1 MIQRYSMKLKIDI
14 AQWSYDVYGISDFS
28 KVMQEFTVI
37 KPDLVI
43 IDIQLPK
50 FDGFHWCRMIR
61 AHSNVPIIFLSS
73 RDHPTDMVM
82 SMQLGADDFIQKP
95 FHFDVLIAKIQ
106 ATLRRVY
113 NYNTEKIELK
123 TWCGA
128 TVDYEKNTVSNEAGT
143 IELTKNEIFILK
155 QLIEQ
160 KNKIVSREE
169 LINSLWDDKRFI
181 SDNTLTVNV
190 NRLRKRLDELGLG
203 HFIETKVGQG
213 LYRRGRGKCMIGKY
227 LVERFSWIHSTFFFM
242 LFIIFVAYLDST
254 IPFRPILYIV
264 FLSLLMFTMF
274 LIFRYKKETYFYK
287 SLEAREVQSGFN
299 EYCRTREPFRKN
311 H

>member
-1 MIQRYSMKLKIDI
+1 MFKLLLIEDDVTLFQEIKDRLTG
-14 AQWSYDVYGISDFS
+14 WSYDVYGITDFS
-28 KVMQEFTVI
+28 RVLQEFAEI

-61 AHSNVPIIFLSS
+61 SHSNVPILFLSS

-95 FHFDVLIAKIQ
+95 FHFEVLIAKIQ
-106 ATLRRVY
+106 AILRRTY
-113 NYNTEKIELK
+113 NYSAEQNMLK

-128 TVDYEKNTVSNEAGT
+128 TIDYDKNTVTNETGT

-155 QLIEQ
+155 QLITQ

-169 LINSLWDDKRFI
+169 LIRSLWEDERFV

-190 NRLRKRLDELGLG
+190 NRLRKRLDEIGLG
-203 HFIETKVGQG
+203 RFIETKVGQG
-213 LYRRGRGKCMIGKY
+213 YMAL
-227 LVERFSWIHSTFFFM
+227 EEE
-242 LFIIFVAYLDST
+242 
-254 IPFRPILYIV
+254 
-264 FLSLLMFTMF
+264 SL
-274 LIFRYKKETYFYK
+274 
-287 SLEAREVQSGFN
+287 
-299 EYCRTREPFRKN
+299 
-311 H
+311 

>member
-1 MIQRYSMKLKIDI
+1 MFKLLLIEDDKTLFHEIRERLTS
-14 AQWSYDVYGISDFS
+14 WSYEVYGIDDFS
-28 KVMQEFTVI
+28 KVMEEFTAV

-50 FDGFHWCRMIR
+50 FDGFHWCRLIR
-61 AHSNVPIIFLSS
+61 THSNVPIIFLSS

-106 ATLRRVY
+106 AILRRVY
-113 NYNTEKIELK
+113 NYSAEKTELK

-128 TVDYEKNTVSNEAGT
+128 TIDFEKNLVTNDIGS

-155 QLIEQ
+155 LLIEK
-160 KNKIVSREE
+160 KNKIVSREA
-169 LINSLWDDKRFI
+169 LINSLWNDKRFV

-190 NRLRKRLDELGLG
+190 NRLRKRLDELHLG

-213 LYRRGRGKCMIGKY
+213 
-227 LVERFSWIHSTFFFM
+227 
-242 LFIIFVAYLDST
+242 
-254 IPFRPILYIV
+254 YIAV
-264 FLSLLMFTMF
+264 GEES
-274 LIFRYKKETYFYK
+274 YD
-287 SLEAREVQSGFN
+287 
-299 EYCRTREPFRKN
+299 
-311 H
+311 